1 MPGARFRLGDS
12 RCTGLFRGS
21 FARTL
26 LPMDE
31 ELPPFTPHEPQE
43 AQGRP
48 VWLKIAVI
56 GSILVGGAVAILLGS
71 DAGNAFTYSKPLTD
85 VVSDPESFEGREL
98 RVEGLLRQGSIQFRE
113 DPCEWRF
120 VLEKDEREMAVQFP
134 QCVVP
139 DTFRDGFGITVT
151 VEGTVQSDGTFHAS
165 QVVPR
170 CPSKYEMEQRIQSG
184 ETMPHDQSAPGA

>member
-1 MPGARFRLGDS
+1 MDDEIPPISTHETGD
-12 RCTGLFRGS
+12 
-21 FARTL
+21 A
-26 LPMDE
+26 
-31 ELPPFTPHEPQE
+31 E
-43 AQGRP
+43 AGP

-56 GSILVGGAVAILLGS
+56 GAVLVGGAVAILLSS
-71 DAGNAFTYSKPLTD
+71 DAGDAFTYSKPLTE
-85 VVSDPESFEGREL
+85 VVSDPGSFEGREL

-120 VLEKDEREMAVQFP
+120 VLEKDQAEMAVQFP

-139 DTFRDGFGITVT
+139 DTFRDGFGISVT
-151 VEGTVQSDGTFHAS
+151 VEGTVHPDGTFHAS

-184 ETMPHDQSAPGA
+184 ETMPHDQAAPGA